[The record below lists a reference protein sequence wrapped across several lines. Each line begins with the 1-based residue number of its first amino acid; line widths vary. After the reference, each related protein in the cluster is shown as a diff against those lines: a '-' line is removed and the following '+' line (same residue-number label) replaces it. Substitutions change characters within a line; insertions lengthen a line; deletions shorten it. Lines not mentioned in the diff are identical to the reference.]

1 MRPRCIGARPWNAL
15 RRAIG
20 PYGRRESRDYH
31 NGRRRS
37 APSLRAL
44 PTPGA
49 HTGGRVRFHQGA
61 HGIAHGIRTGSRIE
75 PGGVSLRAT
84 WPDRGHGRQT
94 GVRERGAPGSWPT
107 LGNAPPS
114 LMMPAVG
121 PLWSIGGAG
130 DGAGV
135 AGRSGKRLHSAH
147 ARLGGA
153 GRHGFNQSRLAQAL
167 PRPHVRTFL
176 APQCFQGPRSMCC
189 SQKRKPA
196 AGGSRALPCVAPGQV
211 ANPLRITAGGTPY
224 WAGVAPKVAP
234 PASGGFSAS
243 RSAWIQ
249 ARLELPPSFG
259 HVALAPPAAAG
270 GRPKRD
276 TAPRRSNVA
285 CQSNKM
291 ISGGVSFF
299 ISHSLAQAG
308 FNERKQIPEIGHN
321 NIGLVWVL
329 GRCGKNLR

>member
-1 MRPRCIGARPWNAL
+1 MLPGAAIDVLLAETETRGRGLKGVAL
-15 RRAIG
+15 RRA
-20 PYGRRESRDYH
+20 
-31 NGRRRS
+31 
-37 APSLRAL
+37 RA
-44 PTPGA
+44 
-49 HTGGRVRFHQGA
+49 
-61 HGIAHGIRTGSRIE
+61 
-75 PGGVSLRAT
+75 
-84 WPDRGHGRQT
+84 
-94 GVRERGAPGSWPT
+94 
-107 LGNAPPS
+107 
-114 LMMPAVG
+114 
-121 PLWSIGGAG
+121 
-130 DGAGV
+130 
-135 AGRSGKRLHSAH
+135 
-147 ARLGGA
+147 
-153 GRHGFNQSRLAQAL
+153 
-167 PRPHVRTFL
+167 
-176 APQCFQGPRSMCC
+176 
-189 SQKRKPA
+189 
-196 AGGSRALPCVAPGQV
+196 V